1 MSERLLFNRIALSYN
16 SKDDHPVCIRP
27 RMHRLLATVIDIE
40 IKNKSLLEV
49 GCGAGHSVKYLPMDY
64 SNFTGIDFSEKLI
77 NLAINQYGTNSCNID
92 FINTSLEKFDS
103 RKKFDV
109 IFMVGVLHH
118 VKDTNEFISKLL
130 ELSHEETIFAFN
142 EPMHCS
148 FIISYFRRIRKLL
161 DNSYSNE
168 QFFFKKVEILSM
180 LQKHR
185 FDCIKIKNQ
194 GFLSTP
200 FAEVKL
206 RPILIFYPL
215 SLLSVFFDKLISK
228 LPNSITQFF
237 SWNVV
242 VVAKKL
248 K

>member
-16 SKDDHPVCIRP
+16 SKDDHPVCICP

-40 IKNKSLLEV
+40 IKGKSVLEV
-49 GCGAGHSVKYLPMDY
+49 GCGAGHSVKYLPMEY
-64 SNFTGIDFSEKLI
+64 SNFTGIDFSEELI
-77 NLAINQYGTNSCNID
+77 NLAINQYGTKSCNID
-92 FINTSLEKFDS
+92 FINTSLEKFDPME
-103 RKKFDV
+103 KFDI
-109 IFMVGVLHH
+109 IFMIGVLHH
-118 VKDTNEFISKLL
+118 VKDTKEFLSKLL
-130 ELSHEETIFAFN
+130 ELSHDETVFAFN
-142 EPMHCS
+142 EPMDCS
-148 FIISYFRRIRKLL
+148 FIISFLRRIRKLL
-161 DNSYSNE
+161 DTSYSNE

-180 LQKHR
+180 LRKNS

-215 SLLSVFFDKLISK
+215 SLLSVFFDKMISK